1 MLQSRSSVDGYNIL
15 MKSGYNYIDQHLEDL
30 GVIIILS
37 IY

>member
-15 MKSGYNYIDQHLEDL
+15 MESGYNYIDQHLEDL

>member
-1 MLQSRSSVDGYNIL
+1 MLQSRSSVDGYSIL

>member
-1 MLQSRSSVDGYNIL
+1 MLQSRSSVDGYSIL
-15 MKSGYNYIDQHLEDL
+15 MKSGYNYIDQYLEDL